1 MVDYSFYQ
9 SSYGGT
15 LPRTVFLTG
24 IRQARETILSLLYP
38 RTPGDLDDT
47 QVRAVQMAICV
58 QVESGLDK
66 PVTKTEQG
74 DTLDKGIVRIHGMPV
89 SSGAVS
95 ILRQVGL
102 LGGWV

>member
-15 LPRTVFLTG
+15 LPKTLFLGG
-24 IRQARETILSLLYP
+24 IRQAREIILGLLYP
-38 RTPGDLDDT
+38 RTPGDLDT
-47 QVRAVQMAICV
+47 HQYQAVQMAICA

-66 PVTKTEQG
+66 PVTETESG
-74 DTLDKGIVRIHGMPV
+74 KLDSGVLRVHGMPV

-95 ILRQVGL
+95 ILRQAEL